1 MENEVDR
8 SSREHRYD
16 APLDLIWGAKT
27 IAREIGQSE
36 RMAFYLLE
44 KRLIPGMKI
53 GGRWCSSRGAL
64 KRRFEALAVKAA

>member
-1 MENEVDR
+1 MIEAHE
-8 SSREHRYD
+8 ST
-16 APLDLIWGAKT
+16 ATTPPLDLIWGAKN

-64 KRRFEALAVKAA
+64 RRRFEAPAAVEAA